1 MRGYAAHVR
10 LYLEPY
16 LGNVLLAELSVAH
29 LQAMF
34 TAIVRQHQAAGSP
47 VTAATL
53 HRIRAT
59 LRAALN
65 AALRRG
71 LIGDNPAGRA
81 ELPRSRC
88 PRAVVWTSERTQ
100 HWQRTGER
108 QPVAVWTAA
117 QTVQFVRSIQ
127 GHRLYAAYHLI
138 APRGLRRGEAAGLR
152 WRDVD
157 LDGKAAF
164 ICQQLQESD
173 VQLTVCPPKTSHSV
187 RVIALDHM
195 TVAALRAH
203 RGRQCAEAASFG
215 PGYHASSYAFTNL
228 NGDPMAADRLSR
240 NFTKLADEAGLP
252 PIRLHDLRHG
262 AATLALAAASG
273 F

>member
-100 HWQRTGER
+100 HWQRTGEPR
-108 QPVAVWTAA
+108 WSRCGPRRRPCSSSA
-117 QTVQFVRSIQ
+117 QS
-127 GHRLYAAYHLI
+127 
-138 APRGLRRGEAAGLR
+138 
-152 WRDVD
+152 
-157 LDGKAAF
+157 
-164 ICQQLQESD
+164 
-173 VQLTVCPPKTSHSV
+173 
-187 RVIALDHM
+187 RV
-195 TVAALRAH
+195 TGCTR
-203 RGRQCAEAASFG
+203 
-215 PGYHASSYAFTNL
+215 
-228 NGDPMAADRLSR
+228 
-240 NFTKLADEAGLP
+240 
-252 PIRLHDLRHG
+252 PI
-262 AATLALAAASG
+262 T
-273 F
+273 